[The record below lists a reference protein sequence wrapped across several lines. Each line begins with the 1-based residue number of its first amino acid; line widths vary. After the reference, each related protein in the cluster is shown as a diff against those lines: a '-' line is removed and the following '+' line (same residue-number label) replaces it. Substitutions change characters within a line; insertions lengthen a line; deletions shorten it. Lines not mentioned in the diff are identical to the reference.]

1 MASRK
6 ELVDKIQ
13 AIAKRVYA
21 AKTGGETSI
30 EAQEDTLGVTPEDV
44 NFDNEL
50 FPVLT
55 QFPSLKGVVAD
66 LLTDQYEDFIS
77 DIWWVAPRPTTFKII
92 LANDQFFY
100 LIYTE
105 RSWIAK
111 IEGKKYYLSNLNEEE
126 RAAASIARIL
136 VYGGGA
142 EPEKEE
148 AGETPMGEIPTGGEM
163 PADETVPEPGAET
176 PFPETP
182 AAEEPEETLPA

>member
-6 ELVDKIQ
+6 ELVNKIQ
-13 AIAKRVYA
+13 DIAKRVYA

-30 EAQEDTLGVTPEDV
+30 EAQEDTFGVTPEDV

-50 FPVLT
+50 FPILT
-55 QFPSLKGVVAD
+55 KFPSLKGVIAD

-77 DIWWVAPRPTTFKII
+77 DIWWVAPRPTTFKVI

-111 IEGKKYYLSNLNEEE
+111 VEGKKYYLSNLNEEE
-126 RAAASIARIL
+126 RAAASISRIL

-148 AGETPMGEIPTGGEM
+148 NSETPMGEIPTGGEM
-163 PADETVPEPGAET
+163 PADETVPEIPAELT
-176 PFPETP
+176 PPS
-182 AAEEPEETLPA
+182 EEEAPEETLPA